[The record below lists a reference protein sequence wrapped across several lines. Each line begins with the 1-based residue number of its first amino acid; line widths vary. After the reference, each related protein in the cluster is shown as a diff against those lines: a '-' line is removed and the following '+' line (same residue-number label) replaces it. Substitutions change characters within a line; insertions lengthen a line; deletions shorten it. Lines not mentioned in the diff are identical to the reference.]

1 MHPLP
6 GIGPVP
12 GSEWASSTAATRA
25 SLVVANAADMVGS
38 QVRTF
43 AEHALLQVECQAV
56 GGKEGKEHP
65 QVFPVL
71 LTAIAGVSAGL
82 VASPNLGP
90 YLYFKC

>member
-6 GIGPVP
+6 GRGPVP
-12 GSEWASSTAATRA
+12 GNGWASKSAATRTA
-25 SLVVANAADMVGS
+25 LVAANAADMVGS
-38 QVRTF
+38 HVTTF

-56 GGKEGKEHP
+56 GGEDGEEHP

-82 VASPNLGP
+82 VASPNSGP
-90 YLYFKC
+90 YLYLKC